1 MNTSTW
7 AQVAIAEYCDVLVG
21 TGHMTADE
29 RSVARLATTPY
40 IDAPTITAG
49 QTVASYRA
57 QRPHRPRRHSLLLG
71 RRGRK
76 GAL

>member
-21 TGHMTADE
+21 AGHMTAAE

-40 IDAPTITAG
+40 IDTPTITAG